1 MKNEELLQ
9 NAIGMI
15 GDDLIAD
22 ADCRPRRPRIIRWSA
37 VACACLAVI
46 IAVGAGWLWRRDEPG
61 VEPPDVDPPV
71 VEPPNTDP
79 DLSNG
84 IIFASWE
91 QFKILYDAALAGDD
105 EFLEKSRRLERYDMD
120 FYDYDSDFLI
130 SFEACPTSVKIKDVF
145 LDMYGE
151 IAERQILVPL
161 DPTIIQLEDIYISS
175 YWRGKVNYSVAY
187 RIPYGE
193 IKFSLLSWPAGNYA
207 DDMASQEGELLPRIK
222 ANGYFADVWSYR
234 TPWGTQHLTAFL
246 TLDGDDYPRFKVEMR
261 TTYSQQKDIPQE
273 FILLLGQFRVST
285 AKEMLTN
292 AGDMDLP
299 ELPKFNVI
307 SEYQPAGQRLVN
319 PVIVSEKEFFS
330 LYLDESMVDGLS
342 GMFREVD
349 WDWIGDPEI
358 QYRFDCAMDPDTL
371 ETDLSFVV
379 NGVITLL
386 RDGKVAQVLYISDKE
401 PVINYILDC
410 NSVVVENFFGVD
422 VALYD
427 LSKEGQP
434 LYYSV
439 FQIGKYYFTY
449 SLREGEP
456 YDMIKCMDI
465 LVLWSLDCLDY
476 VPQFGIE

>member
-1 MKNEELLQ
+1 
-9 NAIGMI
+9 
-15 GDDLIAD
+15 
-22 ADCRPRRPRIIRWSA
+22 
-37 VACACLAVI
+37 
-46 IAVGAGWLWRRDEPG
+46 
-61 VEPPDVDPPV
+61 
-71 VEPPNTDP
+71 
-79 DLSNG
+79 
-84 IIFASWE
+84 
-91 QFKILYDAALAGDD
+91 
-105 EFLEKSRRLERYDMD
+105 
-120 FYDYDSDFLI
+120 
-130 SFEACPTSVKIKDVF
+130 
-145 LDMYGE
+145 
-151 IAERQILVPL
+151 
-161 DPTIIQLEDIYISS
+161 
-175 YWRGKVNYSVAY
+175 
-187 RIPYGE
+187 
-193 IKFSLLSWPAGNYA
+193 
-207 DDMASQEGELLPRIK
+207 
-222 ANGYFADVWSYR
+222 
-234 TPWGTQHLTAFL
+234 
-246 TLDGDDYPRFKVEMR
+246 
-261 TTYSQQKDIPQE
+261 
-273 FILLLGQFRVST
+273 
-285 AKEMLTN
+285 MLTN

-330 LYLDESMVDGLS
+330 LYLDESMVDGL
-342 GMFREVD
+342 GWMFREVD

-371 ETDLSFVV
+371 ETDLSSVV
-379 NGVITLL
+379 NGVITLF